1 MLFKG
6 QFRPPS
12 AGFWAK
18 QAPLFWQF
26 FKVSWPAVQKDQSI
40 KDPHRYKLG
49 NGASGHSEDSSP
61 LEGAS
66 SPPLSEADPHH
77 SWSPGTASAT
87 RRVRNRGQG
96 QGQERHEMAEGI
108 SLPMERVGRGS
119 VWGSDNTSSQVS
131 GSLISDY
138 FLKES

>member
-6 QFRPPS
+6 QFRPLS

-18 QAPLFWQF
+18 QAPLSWQF
-26 FKVSWPAVQKDQSI
+26 FKASWPAVQRDQSI
-40 KDPHRYKLG
+40 KDPRRYKLG

-66 SPPLSEADPHH
+66 SPPLSEADPPH

-87 RRVRNRGQG
+87 GTARNRGQG
-96 QGQERHEMAEGI
+96 QGQDRHETAEGI
-108 SLPMERVGRGS
+108 SLPMERTGREFVG
-119 VWGSDNTSSQVS
+119 GSDNTSSQS
-131 GSLISDY
+131 AGL
-138 FLKES
+138 